1 MRTLAVKQA
10 CRQMSPPTHDLAPPD
25 RPATT
30 RPGADPP
37 IGVRERDR
45 LGRFLP
51 ALIVLSVLAVILE
64 GTAALA
70 LGDAALAFAAGSTS
84 LFAVAVGIAA
94 HQVRIGRPFRAR
106 AALAMSLIALGAVGA
121 AAIPDVGHATALLP
135 VVSAVLVL
143 PHVRR
148 ERLPLLVSATVGSAV
163 GILALGET
171 VHVLPAIADPGGTLF
186 VDGMLVGVL
195 LLVLAGLAD
204 FAMDARQSLR
214 DLEDATARQ
223 RQITTSRL
231 SVVAALRLLQAQ
243 TTPEET
249 AATITAALSGLP
261 SIDFAGV
268 TEASEAGLSI
278 LATAGATLP
287 IRAGDPV
294 PAARAKRLLE
304 RSRQGAWAE
313 VWPPGRGSRPDQNA
327 PDHSGI
333 RGQAFAP
340 ILAGDSIVGLIS
352 IGTRDRDLAAR
363 LLTDLPFISE
373 AAAVAGTILAPALL
387 ARQQMAGAKV
397 RIAEIIASGAF
408 HPVFQPIVDLSTG
421 VTVGYEAL
429 TRFAAGDAAEMVFA
443 DAERAGLGAELEAAT
458 LAAAVRDG
466 ARLPPDAWLSLNVS
480 PRFLAECGR
489 LTGILAHR
497 TRPIILEITEHEII
511 GDYLPLHAAMA
522 TLGPDVRLAVDDA
535 GAGVA
540 NFRHLVDLRPH
551 LVKIDAALI
560 RGANADI
567 SRQALIVGMV
577 HFAVVSGA
585 LVLAEGI
592 ETEAEQATVERLGVT
607 LGQGYHLARPA
618 PIEEWTFARPSLD
631 PQKAMGTV
639 VPIRGGTRTAQRPR
653 HVG

>member
-1 MRTLAVKQA
+1 MP
-10 CRQMSPPTHDLAPPD
+10 PPTPDLAPPD
-25 RPATT
+25 RPAAT
-30 RPGADPP
+30 RPDAASA
-37 IGVRERDR
+37 VRVLEPDR

-51 ALIVLSVLAVILE
+51 ALIVLTVTAAILE
-64 GTAALA
+64 GAAA
-70 LGDAALAFAAGSTS
+70 VVLGEAALAFAAASTS
-84 LFAVAVGIAA
+84 LFAIAVVIAA

-106 AALAMSLIALGAVGA
+106 AALAMSLVALGAAGA
-121 AAIPDVGHATALLP
+121 ATIPDVGHATALLP

-143 PHVRR
+143 PHVPRQ
-148 ERLPLLVSATVGSAV
+148 RLPPLVIATVGSAV
-163 GILALGET
+163 GILTLGET
-171 VHVLPAIADPGGTLF
+171 IHLLPAIAEPAATLF
-186 VDGMLVGVL
+186 FDGMLVGVL

-204 FAMDARQSLR
+204 FAMDARESLR
-214 DLEDATARQ
+214 NLQDATARQ
-223 RQITTSRL
+223 LQITTSRL
-231 SVVAALRLLQAQ
+231 SIAAALRLLQVQ
-243 TTPEET
+243 PTPEET
-249 AATITAALSGLP
+249 ADTISAALTGLTF
-261 SIDFAGV
+261 IDFAGV
-268 TEASEAGLSI
+268 TEATESGLFI
-278 LATAGATLP
+278 LATAGATFP
-287 IRAGDPV
+287 ILAGDRV
-294 PAARAKRLLE
+294 PAARAKRLLD

-313 VWPPGRGSRPDQNA
+313 VWPTGRTGRPDRSGA
-327 PDHSGI
+327 DDSGI

-340 ILAGDSIVGLIS
+340 ILAGDEIVGLVS
-352 IGTRDRDLAAR
+352 IGTRDPDQAAR
-363 LLTDLPFISE
+363 LLSDLPFISE

-387 ARQQMAGAKV
+387 ARRQMAGAKV

-429 TRFAAGDAAEMVFA
+429 TRFAAGDPAESVFA

-458 LAAAVRDG
+458 LTAAVRDG

-497 TRPIILEITEHEII
+497 TRPIVLEITEHEII
-511 GDYLPLHAAMA
+511 DDYLPLHAAMA
-522 TLGPDVRLAVDDA
+522 TLGADVRLAVDDA

-577 HFAVVSGA
+577 HFAAVSGA

-592 ETEAEQATVERLGVT
+592 ETEAEQATVERLGVS

-618 PIEEWTFARPSLD
+618 PIEAWTLARPAAHPRD
-631 PQKAMGTV
+631 TTGKV
-639 VPIRGGTRTAQRPR
+639 VPIRKAMRTAHRPR
-653 HVG
+653 HVS